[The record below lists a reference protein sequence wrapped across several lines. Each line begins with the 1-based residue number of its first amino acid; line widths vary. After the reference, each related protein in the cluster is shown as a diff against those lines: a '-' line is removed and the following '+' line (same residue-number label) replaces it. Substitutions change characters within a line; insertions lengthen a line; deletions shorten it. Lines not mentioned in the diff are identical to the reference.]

1 MIKLG
6 TYLVRDASLTPEERL
21 RIIKAAGFDFVC
33 FGMKAMLE
41 GESVGLTPELCGR
54 VGIDFDNVHLTGNGT
69 HAVWDAGERGDK
81 IVARYCKEIKLCA
94 EYGIK
99 TGITHVTW
107 GTSEPPPICELGL
120 HRFETIAEC
129 AEKYG
134 VTLAL
139 ENSVSRDHLYYV
151 LDNIKSPYV
160 GHCFDSGHRN
170 AFAHDTDFL
179 AKYGDRLVAT
189 HMQDNDGAHDLH
201 LMPFDG
207 TVNWD
212 AVAAEL
218 AKTSLAQDRICAEV
232 AGIKRHEREGMS
244 AEQIRESLSHVS
256 AEKQGLIQYEDGAFT
271 TYVGFTYEQL
281 IDRLYFAMKRIS
293 SIIQQKSKG
302 V

>member
-6 TYLVRDASLTPEERL
+6 TYLVRGAGLTPEERL

-33 FGMKAMLE
+33 LDMKAMLA
-41 GESVGLTPELCGR
+41 GEQTGLTPELCGR
-54 VGIDFDNVHLTGNGT
+54 VGIDFDNVHLTGSGT
-69 HAVWDAGERGDK
+69 HAVWAEGERGDK
-81 IVARYCKEIKLCA
+81 IVERYCKEIKLCA

-107 GTSEPPPICELGL
+107 GTSEPPPVCELGL
-120 HRFETIAEC
+120 RRFRTIAEC

-134 VTLAL
+134 VVVAL
-139 ENSVSRDHLYYV
+139 ENSVSREHLYYV

-189 HMQDNDGAHDLH
+189 HIQDNDAKHDLH

-207 TVNWD
+207 TINWEQ
-212 AVAAEL
+212 VSAEL
-218 AKTSLAQDRICAEV
+218 AGTSYARKQICAEV
-232 AGIKRHEREGMS
+232 AGSKHWEREGMT
-244 AEQIRESLSHVS
+244 AEQIRESMAHVS
-256 AEKQGLIQYEDGAFT
+256 AEKQGLITYEDGAFT

-281 IDRLYFAMKRIS
+281 IDRLYSAMTKIANM
-293 SIIQQKSKG
+293 IEDAK
-302 V
+302 